1 MQIVRTDS
9 DLFVEEGIDSVDAM
23 VSLTGI
29 DEENIIISLFAGTRK
44 VDKVITKIN
53 RLDMMKMLSSIG
65 LECIVSPKNITANNI
80 LRYIRGLGNADG
92 SSVQTLYKIVDGKA
106 EALEFIAADS
116 FEFLKVPIKDM
127 HIKKSILLACI
138 IRGGRIIYP
147 HGGDTI
153 EAGDSVIVV
162 AKSDEALRDLEVII
176 E

>member
-1 MQIVRTDS
+1 
-9 DLFVEEGIDSVDAM
+9 M
-23 VSLTGI
+23 VSATP
-29 DEENIIISLFAGTRK
+29 T
-44 VDKVITKIN
+44 
-53 RLDMMKMLSSIG
+53 
-65 LECIVSPKNITANNI
+65 
-80 LRYIRGLGNADG
+80 G

-153 EAGDSVIVV
+153 EAGDSVIGRREERR
-162 AKSDEALRDLEVII
+162 SPEGS
-176 E
+176 

>member
-1 MQIVRTDS
+1 MHS
-9 DLFVEEGIDSVDAM
+9 LPEEHYGEQHPALYTWSRQRRRRCC
-23 VSLTGI
+23 S
-29 DEENIIISLFAGTRK
+29 E
-44 VDKVITKIN
+44 
-53 RLDMMKMLSSIG
+53 
-65 LECIVSPKNITANNI
+65 
-80 LRYIRGLGNADG
+80 
-92 SSVQTLYKIVDGKA
+92 TLYKIVDGKA

-162 AKSDEALRDLEVII
+162 AKSDEALRDLEDII